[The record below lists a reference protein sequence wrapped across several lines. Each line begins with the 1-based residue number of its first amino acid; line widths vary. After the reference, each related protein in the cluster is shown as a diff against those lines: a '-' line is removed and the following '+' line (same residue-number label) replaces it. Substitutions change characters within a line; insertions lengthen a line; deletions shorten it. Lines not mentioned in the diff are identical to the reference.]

1 MTTKNDNT
9 GITTTTSFNQEYSTH
24 KHGTIDQVVTI
35 AGNGAELSFTSNQWN
50 VIKQGSGA
58 NRRYRTQLKS
68 TEVTKRDLNN
78 SFLHREAN
86 NYSYDNFDNLT
97 GLTTANYDSAGQLLR
112 NTDTTNRYINN
123 SGNRWILGMLEKT
136 TVSSQATGKAAHTR
150 KSAWTYDTNTGKG
163 LREKIL
169 HLDTEAVLNE
179 TRYEDIDAFGNHR
192 RTRVTGPDFATRQST
207 VVFDSTGRFVVSAT
221 NPLGHSVASS
231 YYPDGHINAGMVKT
245 TTDSNQVATHYS
257 YDSFGR
263 TTTVTSAHGSD
274 SPVSNRT
281 SFQWC
286 DDMQGLCPTGAV
298 YGITKSS
305 DTGAASRVFI
315 DQLGREVKRST
326 QTLDGRFAHV
336 SNGYNALG
344 YNHSVS
350 EPHFDGEPEY
360 PTSIEYDA
368 LGRVI
373 RSTDADGQVDTVA
386 YSGLTRTSRND
397 IHGLNQEKIEI
408 RDGLGNLIEVR
419 DNAGQ
424 RITYRYDSSGS
435 MTSVTDAVGHVTRI
449 DYDPLG
455 RKDSMD
461 DPDKGIWRYTYNGL
475 GELLTQTN
483 ARGEVTCNA
492 YDLLGRM
499 VKRVDNYKGGL
510 PAGLGLASN
519 ASAGCTNPGS
529 GSQTATWIYDT
540 APGNGL
546 GKLHRV
552 IGHSDYQETHIYDH
566 YSRVI
571 ETQRVVAGETYKV
584 KTQYDT
590 LHRPETV
597 TYPGATNPLRV
608 KTLYNTAGFPV
619 EIKNAASNQTY
630 YRVAQTD
637 ARGNVLEENL
647 GNGLNTFRVYDAV
660 TGRVEGIGTY
670 RPLDAGSPSV
680 QYLEFDFDA
689 VGNLTQ
695 RNDYLQN
702 FSENFTYDNLNR
714 LRSSNS
720 DFGNGDIRL
729 TQVTYDA
736 LGNILSK
743 TGVGNYS
750 YGGTTCGRRAGPHA
764 VTTISAPKAS
774 SYCYD
779 ANGNMTSG
787 DGRTIQYSYFDKPT
801 LISKG
806 NKSTAIKYGPGR
818 SRYQRIDQ
826 EGSNTTTTTYI
837 GGLYEKV
844 EKPGGAVE
852 ERHFIGGSVVVTVSD
867 RSTSSPGTTH
877 TRYLHKDHLGSITA
891 ITDEQMNLV
900 EEFSFDAWGKRRAP
914 SLAKLEQLLNKPWA
928 SMTSYEKDN
937 LTLNSWD
944 LASAITNK
952 GFTGHEQLDG
962 VGLIHMNGR
971 VYDAE
976 IGRFLSA
983 DPFVQDLSNLQ
994 ALNRYSY
1001 VLNNPLS
1008 YTDPGGYFFKK
1019 LFKKLKKLV
1028 KKVWQGV
1035 KKVVKGVVKS
1045 VKRQLQ
1051 AVGKLINAI
1060 PGLSTV
1066 VGIAIAVVASPAAAG
1081 VYFKV
1086 MAGLNVAISLANG
1099 APLGDVIMGFAVG
1112 MVTSGIGGALGA
1124 SLSNS
1129 LGVAGHY
1136 LAGGLAGGVAA
1147 KALGGRF
1154 KDGFAGGLLGAA
1166 ARHVM
1171 GGFKQEPAG
1180 QEGGQD
1186 QAGEADAQQSFEERF
1201 QDTTGM
1207 TVEDSIALY
1216 EAQTGETLTLDQ
1228 IQRLFS
1234 DPQYANEQLL
1244 ANKNLHTIYR
1254 RILNSN
1260 VPQTSA
1266 AAQAA
1271 GFRKLG
1277 FFKSLFHNPA
1287 SNSKWVG
1294 PGGHLEGVY
1303 NRRSGTIDVSNR
1315 YGGTFNFYG
1324 PSNASAH
1331 KLADVDPYLKW
1342 GN

>member
-1 MTTKNDNT
+1 MSCAE
-9 GITTTTSFNQEYSTH
+9 TS
-24 KHGTIDQVVTI
+24 
-35 AGNGAELSFTSNQWN
+35 
-50 VIKQGSGA
+50 
-58 NRRYRTQLKS
+58 
-68 TEVTKRDLNN
+68 
-78 SFLHREAN
+78 
-86 NYSYDNFDNLT
+86 
-97 GLTTANYDSAGQLLR
+97 
-112 NTDTTNRYINN
+112 
-123 SGNRWILGMLEKT
+123 
-136 TVSSQATGKAAHTR
+136 KA
-150 KSAWTYDTNTGKG
+150 
-163 LREKIL
+163 
-169 HLDTEAVLNE
+169 
-179 TRYEDIDAFGNHR
+179 
-192 RTRVTGPDFATRQST
+192 
-207 VVFDSTGRFVVSAT
+207 
-221 NPLGHSVASS
+221 
-231 YYPDGHINAGMVKT
+231 VK
-245 TTDSNQVATHYS
+245 
-257 YDSFGR
+257 
-263 TTTVTSAHGSD
+263 
-274 SPVSNRT
+274 
-281 SFQWC
+281 
-286 DDMQGLCPTGAV
+286 
-298 YGITKSS
+298 
-305 DTGAASRVFI
+305 
-315 DQLGREVKRST
+315 
-326 QTLDGRFAHV
+326 
-336 SNGYNALG
+336 
-344 YNHSVS
+344 
-350 EPHFDGEPEY
+350 
-360 PTSIEYDA
+360 
-368 LGRVI
+368 
-373 RSTDADGQVDTVA
+373 
-386 YSGLTRTSRND
+386 
-397 IHGLNQEKIEI
+397 
-408 RDGLGNLIEVR
+408 
-419 DNAGQ
+419 
-424 RITYRYDSSGS
+424 
-435 MTSVTDAVGHVTRI
+435 
-449 DYDPLG
+449 
-455 RKDSMD
+455 
-461 DPDKGIWRYTYNGL
+461 
-475 GELLTQTN
+475 
-483 ARGEVTCNA
+483 
-492 YDLLGRM
+492 
-499 VKRVDNYKGGL
+499 
-510 PAGLGLASN
+510 
-519 ASAGCTNPGS
+519 
-529 GSQTATWIYDT
+529 
-540 APGNGL
+540 
-546 GKLHRV
+546 
-552 IGHSDYQETHIYDH
+552 
-566 YSRVI
+566 
-571 ETQRVVAGETYKV
+571 
-584 KTQYDT
+584 
-590 LHRPETV
+590 
-597 TYPGATNPLRV
+597 
-608 KTLYNTAGFPV
+608 
-619 EIKNAASNQTY
+619 
-630 YRVAQTD
+630 
-637 ARGNVLEENL
+637 
-647 GNGLNTFRVYDAV
+647 
-660 TGRVEGIGTY
+660 GIGTY
-670 RPLDAGSPSV
+670 RPLDVGSPSV

-852 ERHFIGGSVVVTVSD
+852 ERHFIGGSVIVTVSD
-867 RSTSSPGTTH
+867 RSTSSPGTTD
-877 TRYLHKDHLGSITA
+877 TGYLHKDHLGSITA
-891 ITDEQMNLV
+891 ITDAQMNLL

-937 LTLNSWD
+937 LTLNPWD

-952 GFTGHEQLDG
+952 SFTGHEQLDG

-1008 YTDPGGYFFKK
+1008 YTDPSGYFFKK

-1081 VYFKV
+1081 VYFKE

-1166 ARHVM
+1166 ARHVID
-1171 GGFKQEPAG
+1171 GFEHVSEDQNVEVDN
-1180 QEGGQD
+1180 EGGTWKLWRACEGGDENACSSLEAVNQQD
-1186 QAGEADAQQSFEERF
+1186 LNDAMKFIS
-1201 QDTTGM
+1201 QDSP
-1207 TVEDSIALY
+1207 E
-1216 EAQTGETLTLDQ
+1216 
-1228 IQRLFS
+1228 
-1234 DPQYANEQLL
+1234 LL
-1244 ANKNLHTIYR
+1244 NNTSLENPNITFDG
-1254 RILNSN
+1254 LSEFVNSN
-1260 VPQTSA
+1260 
-1266 AAQAA
+1266 A
-1271 GFRKLG
+1271 GDTAPWSLKIRLARAYASKESFVGTVAHELG
-1277 FFKSLFHNPA
+1277 HRA
-1287 SNSKWVG
+1287 
-1294 PGGHLEGVY
+1294 
-1303 NRRSGTIDVSNR
+1303 SGTWGIIRTNFEDTYIPNDIGYGPMHERIHLKAQKVKIR
-1315 YGGTFNFYG
+1315 YGE
-1324 PSNASAH
+1324 
-1331 KLADVDPYLKW
+1331 
-1342 GN
+1342 